1 MHSHVLFY
9 SSGRDLVLPSFPT
22 RRSSDLAADADTT
35 VPKGHTP
42 RRQWI
47 GQRLL
52 ERQATLLLDLALG
65 DLLLQRLGEF
75 QLQAQHPDQHQLKQ
89 AHQAGHQ
96 IPEHRPAR
104 RFLRLAATQTVYP
117 TPSAPPRAE
126 RTCSACNAS
135 MTSRWD
141 AVLNSMTS
149 RACST

>member
-75 QLQAQHPDQHQLKQ
+75 QLRSE
-89 AHQAGHQ
+89 
-96 IPEHRPAR
+96 EHTSELQSREN
-104 RFLRLAATQTVYP
+104 LVCRLLLEKKKNDEQT
-117 TPSAPPRAE
+117 TP
-126 RTCSACNAS
+126 
-135 MTSRWD
+135 
-141 AVLNSMTS
+141 LH
-149 RACST
+149 